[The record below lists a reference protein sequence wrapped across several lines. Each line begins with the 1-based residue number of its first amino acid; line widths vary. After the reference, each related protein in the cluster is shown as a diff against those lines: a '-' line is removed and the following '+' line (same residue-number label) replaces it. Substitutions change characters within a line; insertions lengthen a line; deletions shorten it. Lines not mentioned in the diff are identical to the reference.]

1 MESDPRMD
9 LQLIREGELERE
21 RLQKESFNMKL
32 RINFLEEQLLKYKE
46 GTAFEDEDFE
56 SENIHLRTVVEEK
69 VQELERRNFLLVR
82 ARDAIEVLRAD
93 LESAKEAN
101 RFMASRSQNQLDEA
115 SQEIQRLELEVMRLE
130 EEVNRL
136 RSELEELNAKC
147 EELLKQKQVLE
158 LELQDQIQ
166 RSHQAGEDS
175 QQPENFA
182 FEVERVRRDTH
193 REAQKEFDARLGQ
206 ERAAWSEERM
216 KLLADLDQKD
226 VSMKALSSGKASMD
240 YQVERLKS
248 QIDTL
253 MSENNKL
260 QDKLAQVAR
269 ESDEDV
275 FGFRLRCQK
284 LESEVKLSQDR
295 CRESDAK
302 MHNALIA
309 QEELQNELDTV
320 KLIQAGRESEDVLGL
335 RLRCQKLE
343 SEVKHSQDRC
353 RESEAKMHNAMI
365 AHENLQNQLE
375 SMKRQRGGVDDDVKQ
390 LQKKL
395 EDAASFN
402 KTLIAELNSAREE
415 IKSMKPHVIA
425 DGGDI
430 LKNVQTE
437 LSEARARETELNLAL
452 EVAFKEKSR
461 AVASLQE
468 AEQKLAKM
476 NDANATSRKEQE
488 AQSKSWQQDRQ
499 YLEAKIDNLERELLQ
514 CRAKLNNQ
522 ATETAFTS
530 TFIEELKRSFD
541 SKIRE
546 YNGRLNEKAD
556 FFRSSLDKLESRLF
570 DAKLQ
575 LSSRQKVVNGEFY
588 LTVVQAN
595 HDFEQK
601 CEQVF
606 CAKQDLSNQ
615 HNALAKKYRQLDAEY
630 QRILGELINSKEAQS
645 IMEGEKANREAKIRL
660 LHDEVA
666 QSRQLKD
673 TLERQLKAMMQEQGP
688 LKVKILQLQEKVK
701 GLEDGNRGN
710 NQVQQSEDPTAELGT
725 KNHYAKALNADK
737 LESIIAKAAQL
748 QDHTRRFQQKHAA
761 IWQDAMSGK
770 SVPASVD
777 SDCKRLLKANTL
789 LCQKIAQV
797 AMEVKQGQN
806 SVTQIIHGDEPPTRL
821 SQNGRRSASKSVFS
835 TYELEKLTQSIQATN
850 SRKMPSLNG
859 RRQEFK
865 SEFSSHELEALGQR
879 VRPSNVLPQ
888 YNGQPATVRVV
899 EAFQATQQMLE
910 GLHGELMK
918 ARLDDFSTTPNR

>member
-1 MESDPRMD
+1 
-9 LQLIREGELERE
+9 
-21 RLQKESFNMKL
+21 
-32 RINFLEEQLLKYKE
+32 
-46 GTAFEDEDFE
+46 
-56 SENIHLRTVVEEK
+56 
-69 VQELERRNFLLVR
+69 
-82 ARDAIEVLRAD
+82 
-93 LESAKEAN
+93 
-101 RFMASRSQNQLDEA
+101 
-115 SQEIQRLELEVMRLE
+115 MRLE

-260 QDKLAQVAR
+260 QDKLTQVAR

-275 FGFRLRCQK
+275 FGLRLRCQK
-284 LESEVKLSQDR
+284 LESEVKQSQDR

-309 QEELQNELDTV
+309 QEELQNELDSV

-415 IKSMKPHVIA
+415 IKSMKPHVIT

-575 LSSRQKVVNGEFY
+575 LSSRQK
-588 LTVVQAN
+588 AN

-601 CEQVF
+601 CEQVSR
-606 CAKQDLSNQ
+606 AKQDLSNQ

-645 IMEGEKANREAKIRL
+645 IMEGENANREAKIRL

>member
-260 QDKLAQVAR
+260 QDKLTQVAR

-275 FGFRLRCQK
+275 FGLRLRCQK
-284 LESEVKLSQDR
+284 LESEVKQSQDR
-295 CRESDAK
+295 CRECDAK

-309 QEELQNELDTV
+309 QEELQNELDSV

-415 IKSMKPHVIA
+415 IKSMKPHVIT

-575 LSSRQKVVNGEFY
+575 LSSRQK
-588 LTVVQAN
+588 AN

-601 CEQVF
+601 CEQVSR
-606 CAKQDLSNQ
+606 AKQDLSNQ

-645 IMEGEKANREAKIRL
+645 IMEGENANREAKIRL

-821 SQNGRRSASKSVFS
+821 SQNGRRSESKSVFS

-879 VRPSNVLPQ
+879 VRPSNALPQ

>member
-260 QDKLAQVAR
+260 QDKLTQVAR

-275 FGFRLRCQK
+275 FGLRLRCQK
-284 LESEVKLSQDR
+284 LESEVKQSQDR

-309 QEELQNELDTV
+309 QEELQNELDSV

-415 IKSMKPHVIA
+415 IKSMKPHVIT

-575 LSSRQKVVNGEFY
+575 LSSRQK
-588 LTVVQAN
+588 AN

-601 CEQVF
+601 CEQVSR
-606 CAKQDLSNQ
+606 AKQDLSNQ

-645 IMEGEKANREAKIRL
+645 IMEGENANREAKIRL

>member
-56 SENIHLRTVVEEK
+56 SENVHLRTVVEEK

-101 RFMASRSQNQLDEA
+101 RFMASRSQDQLDEA

-136 RSELEELNAKC
+136 RSELEELNVKC
-147 EELLKQKQVLE
+147 EELLKQKEVLA

-166 RSHQAGEDS
+166 RSHQTGEDS
-175 QQPENFA
+175 QQRQPENFA
-182 FEVERVRRDTH
+182 FEVERVRRDTQ

-206 ERAAWSEERM
+206 ERAAWNEERM
-216 KLLADLDQKD
+216 KLLADLDQRD

-240 YQVERLKS
+240 YQVERLKN

-260 QDKLAQVAR
+260 QDKLAQAAR
-269 ESDEDV
+269 ESEDV
-275 FGFRLRCQK
+275 FGLRLRCQK
-284 LESEVKLSQDR
+284 LESEVKQSQDR

-309 QEELQNELDTV
+309 QEELQNELDSV

-353 RESEAKMHNAMI
+353 RESEAKMRNALI

-375 SMKRQRGGVDDDVKQ
+375 SMKRQHGGVDDDVKQ

-402 KTLIAELNSAREE
+402 NTLIAELTSAREE
-415 IKSMKPHVIA
+415 IKSMKPHVVA
-425 DGGDI
+425 DGGDF
-430 LKNVQTE
+430 LKKVQTE
-437 LSEARARETELNLAL
+437 LSEARARETELKLAL
-452 EVAFKEKSR
+452 EVAFKEKAR
-461 AVASLQE
+461 AVASLKE
-468 AEQKLAKM
+468 AEQKLTEM

-514 CRAKLNNQ
+514 CRAKLNTQ
-522 ATETAFTS
+522 ATEAAFTS
-530 TFIEELKRSFD
+530 TFIEDLKRSFD
-541 SKIRE
+541 SKVRE
-546 YNGRLNEKAD
+546 FNGLLSEKAD
-556 FFRSSLDKLESRLF
+556 SFRSSLEKLESRLF

-575 LSSRQKVVNGEFY
+575 LSSSQK
-588 LTVVQAN
+588 AN

-601 CEQVF
+601 REQMSR
-606 CAKQDLSNQ
+606 AKQDLSSQ
-615 HNALAKKYRQLDAEY
+615 HTALAKKYRQLDAEY
-630 QRILGELINSKEAQS
+630 QRILGELINSKV
-645 IMEGEKANREAKIRL
+645 L
-660 LHDEVA
+660 Y
-666 QSRQLKD
+666 QL
-673 TLERQLKAMMQEQGP
+673 
-688 LKVKILQLQEKVK
+688 
-701 GLEDGNRGN
+701 
-710 NQVQQSEDPTAELGT
+710 
-725 KNHYAKALNADK
+725 
-737 LESIIAKAAQL
+737 
-748 QDHTRRFQQKHAA
+748 
-761 IWQDAMSGK
+761 
-770 SVPASVD
+770 
-777 SDCKRLLKANTL
+777 L
-789 LCQKIAQV
+789 LCISLLNRRHNPSWKEKRRTVRQ
-797 AMEVKQGQN
+797 
-806 SVTQIIHGDEPPTRL
+806 
-821 SQNGRRSASKSVFS
+821 RSASCM
-835 TYELEKLTQSIQATN
+835 TKL
-850 SRKMPSLNG
+850 LN
-859 RRQEFK
+859 RD
-865 SEFSSHELEALGQR
+865 S
-879 VRPSNVLPQ
+879 
-888 YNGQPATVRVV
+888 
-899 EAFQATQQMLE
+899 
-910 GLHGELMK
+910 
-918 ARLDDFSTTPNR
+918 